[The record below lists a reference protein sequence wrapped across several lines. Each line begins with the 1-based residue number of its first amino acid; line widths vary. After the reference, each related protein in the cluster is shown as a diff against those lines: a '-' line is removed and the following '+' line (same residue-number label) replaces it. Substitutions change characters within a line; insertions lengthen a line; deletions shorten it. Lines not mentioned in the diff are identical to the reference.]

1 MTEHSSDERRDR
13 SATRRRFLRGG
24 AAAAGAALAPSLA
37 GRASA
42 AATETPTGGGNITV
56 AGALPADAP
65 TFGSSDYVGLVLQV
79 GNRTGGADPSGIGS
93 CPFVQTGTAAE
104 EGTYTAIDA
113 DKIWAYNA
121 EISERG
127 GGSTETTTLFS
138 LAQNT
143 TLGPDKRYIINDQQK
158 CGDYVQVQLEMLS
171 ESGQGPE
178 TTVSGGGGGGEG
190 EGTTETSTPGFG
202 VLAALGGVGAAAGA
216 LAFRGDD
223 E

>member
-1 MTEHSSDERRDR
+1 MTDHSTDERRDGPT
-13 SATRRRFLRGG
+13 TRRRFLRGG
-24 AAAAGAALAPSLA
+24 AAAAGATLLPTLA

-42 AATETPTGGGNITV
+42 AATETPDDGGNVTV

-79 GNRTGGADPSGIGS
+79 GNRTGGADPSGISS
-93 CPFVQTGTAAE
+93 CPFVRKGTAAE
-104 EGTYTAIDA
+104 EGTYTSIDA

-127 GGSTETTTLFS
+127 GGATETTTLFS

-143 TLGPDKRYIINDQQK
+143 TLGPEKRYIINGQQK
-158 CGDYVQVQLEMLS
+158 CGDYVQVQLERLS
-171 ESGQGPE
+171 ESAPGPE
-178 TTVSGGGGGGEG
+178 TQTGTEAG
-190 EGTTETSTPGFG
+190 EGTTGATTPGFG
-202 VLAALGGVGAAAGA
+202 VLTALGGVGAAAAAA
-216 LAFRGDD
+216 LAGRGDD